1 MQLGNTGP
9 GHVGVRHAQL
19 GGDLVGREDRF
30 APVPSDR
37 HAGRFMAPGTTGAI
51 IVDGL
56 MLMERPR
63 VLGEEARAEELYK
76 ARRQVTDNRDQ
87 LSARTS
93 ERMPDGYST
102 DHRDVNTYR
111 GARTNSSIAPDPE
124 AQRPRLP
131 IDPDE

>member
-1 MQLGNTGP
+1 
-9 GHVGVRHAQL
+9 
-19 GGDLVGREDRF
+19 
-30 APVPSDR
+30 
-37 HAGRFMAPGTTGAI
+37 MAPGTTGAI
-51 IVDGL
+51 IIDGL
-56 MLMERPR
+56 MPMERPR

-111 GARTNSSIAPDPE
+111 GARTNSSVAPDPE
-124 AQRPRLP
+124 APRHSYRSIP
-131 IDPDE
+131 TNKK